1 MEPIHIQYNFEF
13 MDSQKEVIDLYLDA
27 ETLDLLLYDFP
38 EELPSWAA
46 LDFCKCSICELDSK
60 TNSYCP
66 IAVQL
71 VKILPICK
79 KLLSQETT
87 RVSIITTDR
96 TTYREKSAQKGIVSL
111 IGLIMA
117 TSGCPHTGFFKPMAR
132 YHLPFA
138 DAEETIYRAASMYLL
153 AQYFIRKKGEE
164 ADLEL
169 EGLKKIYYD
178 VHLINEAIVDRLRF
192 IDEKE
197 VAMNAVIFLDIFAR
211 TLPSSIDESLEGIE
225 YLYKLYLSQVEK
237 QDYHKKD

>member
-1 MEPIHIQYNFEF
+1 
-13 MDSQKEVIDLYLDA
+13 
-27 ETLDLLLYDFP
+27 
-38 EELPSWAA
+38 
-46 LDFCKCSICELDSK
+46 
-60 TNSYCP
+60 
-66 IAVQL
+66 
-71 VKILPICK
+71 
-79 KLLSQETT
+79 
-87 RVSIITTDR
+87 
-96 TTYREKSAQKGIVSL
+96 
-111 IGLIMA
+111 
-117 TSGCPHTGFFKPMAR
+117 
-132 YHLPFA
+132 
-138 DAEETIYRAASMYLL
+138 MYLL